1 MKKQSHSKIDFPQ
14 APNDQ
19 RGVALLLTLGV
30 LSLLL
35 ILGMSFAIMARND
48 RAAASVYS
56 DLTKARLLADSGLE
70 RAMAALSHNYPSDD
84 LQSTPGDVYPATE
97 SGDLFTDAA
106 GQRVF
111 FSQSSTPGI
120 NINDALN
127 FNLAF
132 DYFDDY
138 KFWPDGARWQQIME
152 DTDDDGSDEIIG
164 RLAFIV
170 VDESGKIDPAAVV
183 NFHEPYIDL
192 NSDGDHDTGEPFY
205 DWNSDGY
212 TNIGI
217 SENSEQ
223 RWGYSPTEI
232 DLAAAYPLGASGVAP
247 GDVDPDYFR
256 ESLPTWSSEAE
267 PRWFSWRQ
275 MAQSIPD
282 MSPAEAQ
289 ALAASLFPFSYDQEM
304 YWQSSG
310 SNATRFNLVR
320 SNWGTTDVSSVTS
333 GIPWV
338 SSMIDDSDNSLSNQV
353 AANIIDYSDSNPYA
367 TSDYAGGSASYC
379 GVEEAAYINEV
390 EFILECAPADPT
402 GANTDRL
409 LEVKIAPEMINIYEA
424 NFPAGAE
431 LEITVEF
438 TGLGSA
444 SVDATGDAEAGADTS
459 QATFIWSV
467 GDVGGRSYKEL
478 AEKNGLIY
486 RWGSGD
492 DPANFTINQVSMT
505 VYDDNT
511 AIASTLFDCAQSG
524 ASDSTSLKIDE
535 GTAGDLVNDPH
546 VAQFY
551 SISAEAKDPRSNTL
565 ARNWE
570 WTGWSGP
577 TTSMAAGA
585 GSLGGV
591 NAAWAPD
598 GDDDL
603 EAGAVQADP
612 VGGNGISTAYVRD
625 ASMKSLW
632 ELGAIHRGEPWRT
645 VNLKSYDDGTNKDYA
660 NGDAAILNQVKLGPG
675 MTATG
680 RLNINSPVPEAWRAM
695 LYKVR
700 VGSNGYD
707 DPENG
712 GSTLTGAG
720 QLGDATSGLIGDI
733 MAVNGAEGDS
743 AKLSRGE
750 LLGSVT
756 SLSDGSASG
765 VTQDN
770 DRAQEEIIGKIANLL
785 TARQNYFR
793 IVVTAQSVRD
803 LGTPPS
809 DVQDE
814 DRVINYS
821 GSKWCRILAE
831 QKIMAIVYRD
841 AFSNNFQIERI
852 EYLED

>member
-1 MKKQSHSKIDFPQ
+1 MTKQSHSKIDFSK

-70 RAMAALSHNYPSDD
+70 RAMAALSYNHDGD
-84 LQSTPGDVYPATE
+84 ETGDVYPATK
-97 SGDLFTDAA
+97 SAGGLFTKAA

-120 NINDALN
+120 NVNDALN
-127 FNLAF
+127 FNLGF
-132 DYFDDY
+132 DYFGDY
-138 KFWPDGARWQQIME
+138 KFWPEGARWQHIME

-205 DWNSDGY
+205 DWNDDGNY
-212 TNIGI
+212 DDIAL
-217 SENSEQ
+217 SETSEQ

-232 DLAAAYPLGASGVAP
+232 DLAAAYPLDGSVTDM
-247 GDVDPDYFR
+247 DVDPDNFR
-256 ESLPTWSSEAE
+256 TSLPTWSSNAQ
-267 PRWFSWRQ
+267 PRWFSWQQ

-282 MSPAEAQ
+282 MNPAEAQ
-289 ALAASLFPFSYDQEM
+289 ALAPSLFPFSYDQEM

-310 SNATRFNLVR
+310 SNATRFNLVHT
-320 SNWGTTDVSSVTS
+320 NWGTTDVTSVTS

-338 SSMIDDSDNSLSNQV
+338 NSMIDDDGNSLSNQV
-353 AANIIDYSDSNPYA
+353 AANIIDYSDSNSYA
-367 TSDYAGGSASYC
+367 TSNYPGDPSDNYC

-424 NFPAGAE
+424 NFPTGAE

-444 SVDATGDAEAGADTS
+444 AVDATGDAEAGADTS

-486 RWGSGD
+486 RWSSGD
-492 DPANFTINQVSMT
+492 DPANFKISQVSMT
-505 VYDDNT
+505 VYDDDT
-511 AIASTLFDCAQSG
+511 AIASTLFDWAQSG
-524 ASDSTSLKIDE
+524 ESDTTGLTIDE
-535 GTAGDLVNDPH
+535 GTPGDLTNDPH

-570 WTGWSGP
+570 WTDWSGP
-577 TTSMAAGA
+577 ATSMATGA
-585 GSLGGV
+585 GSLDGA
-591 NAAWAPD
+591 NAAWDPG

-603 EAGAVQADP
+603 EVGAVQADP
-612 VGGNGISTAYVRD
+612 VGGNGISTAYVRN
-625 ASMKSLW
+625 AGMKSLW

-645 VNLKSYDDGTNKDYA
+645 VNLKSYDDGTNNDYA
-660 NGDAAILNQVKLGPG
+660 NGDAAILNQVKLGPAT
-675 MTATG
+675 TAAG

-712 GSTLTGAG
+712 GPQLGPG

-733 MAVNGAEGDS
+733 MAANGSEGGS

-765 VTQDN
+765 VTQNN

-803 LGTPPS
+803 LGTPPAG
-809 DVQDE
+809 VQNQ
-814 DRVINYS
+814 DRVINYN
-821 GSKWCRILAE
+821 GNKWCRVLAE

-841 AFSNNFQIERI
+841 AFSNNFQIERV